1 MRAYCVLLSLVIIF
15 SVNITAPAMGAP
27 ISIVVDFGDYP
38 SAQAAAHDEENVDWR
53 DADRVDD
60 TRCTQAFAATELQH
74 YLRKITG
81 HSDDFALVDDDCLP
95 TGDLILIGGPRS
107 NRAAR
112 KLRPRLG
119 LTAEELDNLGVE
131 GYRLKRVTVSGR
143 HVLVVAGGGRIGTLY
158 GTYDLLYRLGCRW
171 FAPGEVHEEIPSLP
185 LNHLPNLDVTERPKF
200 YTRGFHSWENRGD
213 HDFLLWMARNRLN
226 YWCHEQK
233 PHALLRKLGIMMSC
247 GGHVMTPLYIGP
259 RREYPY
265 DHRKF
270 HDDESHPPDPYPV
283 SKDFQGDLNKD
294 GKLSYSE
301 AHPEWYAFLGGKRS
315 FNISSWGTGDNFC
328 TSNEHALTEFVK
340 GAVQDLIDGRHAD
353 ADIVNAWM
361 LDCGRWCECDKCR
374 SLGTPTDRNLLVVH
388 ALAQGIRKAQQEG
401 FINRRIRLFF
411 LAYADVMEPPTRPLP
426 ADFNYDMSIATFLP
440 IVRCYVHSLD
450 EETCARNRWYYRHLQ
465 RWAVEAERY
474 YQGELCIGEYYNVSG
489 YKSLP
494 ICYMHSMAHDIP
506 LYYTLGARHFYYMH
520 CTTDNWGNKA
530 LTNYQMSRQ
539 LWDPETDCEALWRD
553 YFRRRYGAAALT
565 MRRFYESLEV
575 MLSNVSELKYGL
587 ARRLDSGAENLF
599 PSSHMQYEKREYSDN
614 DGIDFVE
621 MLDAC
626 KRCRALIDE
635 ALKKELPP
643 RVRARV
649 EEDERLFT
657 YGERTLEFF
666 DAQCRAYLAAR
677 KGEKQQARAAY
688 KEAQDLAA
696 LLKADETS
704 TKFSS
709 SHANARNAL
718 AASYAAG
725 GLTHLEELIV
735 PAEPQ

>member
-1 MRAYCVLLSLVIIF
+1 
-15 SVNITAPAMGAP
+15 
-27 ISIVVDFGDYP
+27 
-38 SAQAAAHDEENVDWR
+38 
-53 DADRVDD
+53 
-60 TRCTQAFAATELQH
+60 
-74 YLRKITG
+74 
-81 HSDDFALVDDDCLP
+81 
-95 TGDLILIGGPRS
+95 
-107 NRAAR
+107 
-112 KLRPRLG
+112 
-119 LTAEELDNLGVE
+119 
-131 GYRLKRVTVSGR
+131 
-143 HVLVVAGGGRIGTLY
+143 
-158 GTYDLLYRLGCRW
+158 
-171 FAPGEVHEEIPSLP
+171 
-185 LNHLPNLDVTERPKF
+185 
-200 YTRGFHSWENRGD
+200 
-213 HDFLLWMARNRLN
+213 
-226 YWCHEQK
+226 
-233 PHALLRKLGIMMSC
+233 
-247 GGHVMTPLYIGP
+247 
-259 RREYPY
+259 
-265 DHRKF
+265 
-270 HDDESHPPDPYPV
+270 
-283 SKDFQGDLNKD
+283 
-294 GKLSYSE
+294 
-301 AHPEWYAFLGGKRS
+301 
-315 FNISSWGTGDNFC
+315 
-328 TSNEHALTEFVK
+328 
-340 GAVQDLIDGRHAD
+340 
-353 ADIVNAWM
+353 
-361 LDCGRWCECDKCR
+361 
-374 SLGTPTDRNLLVVH
+374 LGTPTDRNLLVVH